1 MILYYIR
8 LGLRSL
14 HRNPVLTILMMLSI
28 GFGVAASITSF
39 AVLRVTSTNP
49 IPEKSN
55 ELFAVQIDNSG
66 PKYNFHG
73 EPADSLSYIDAK
85 ALLDANKAERQTALY
100 PVELSIVPED
110 PLSIPFSL
118 RAYAVYKSAFEMFD
132 IPFIYGHGWSAKEDK
147 DQVPVAVIS
156 RSVNDKLFRGENSV
170 GRTIHLDGRAYAIV
184 GVMDTW
190 NPQPLYIDPVNASSF
205 GDPIQLFIPFT
216 HAINIKLSTGGDVS
230 CAKDPGN
237 GWEAWLSSECT
248 WVLYFAELPDE
259 AAIHRYREFL
269 LNYAAEQQ
277 RTGRF
282 NWPANVRVRNVEE
295 WLSYH
300 HVVPP
305 EAKLSL
311 MVSLGILISCIV
323 NTAGLLLAKF
333 IRRSPEIGIRRALG
347 ASRGSV
353 HAQFL
358 IEATTVGLGGGI
370 LGLLLIIGIFHFVVG
385 LVFDPAIAKL
395 VHASSGIV
403 AGTLLAAILATV
415 LAALYPVWQA
425 ARVEPTLHLK
435 LG

>member
-1 MILYYIR
+1 MFLYYIR

-14 HRNPVLTILMMLSI
+14 RRNPVLTILMMLSI
-28 GFGVAASITSF
+28 GFGVAASITSY

-55 ELFAVQIDNSG
+55 QLFAVQIDNSG
-66 PKYNFHG
+66 PKSNFRG
-73 EPADSLSYIDAK
+73 EPADSLSYIDAMALIDAGK
-85 ALLDANKAERQTALY
+85 AQRQTALY
-100 PVELSIVPED
+100 PVEISVIPDD
-110 PLSIPFSL
+110 PAAIPFSA
-118 RAYAVYKSAFEMFD
+118 RTYAVYNGAFKMFD
-132 IPFIYGHGWSAKEDK
+132 IPFIYGHGWSTSEDQ
-147 DQVPVAVIS
+147 DQAPVAVIS
-156 RSVNDKLFRGENSV
+156 RSINDRLFMGENSV
-170 GRTIHLDGRAYAIV
+170 GRAIHLDGRSYAIV

-190 NPQPLYIDPVNASSF
+190 DPQPLYIDPANFSSF
-205 GDPIQLFIPFT
+205 GNPIELFIPFT
-216 HAINIKLSTGGDVS
+216 HAINVRLPSGGDVN
-230 CAKDPGN
+230 CVKDPGN

-248 WVLYFAELPDE
+248 WVSYFAELPND
-259 AAIHRYREFL
+259 AAARRYREFL
-269 LNYAAEQQ
+269 GNYAADQQ

-282 NWPANVRVRNVEE
+282 DWPANVRMRNVEE
-295 WLSYH
+295 WLAYH

-311 MVSLGILISCIV
+311 MVSLGILVSCIV

-353 HAQFL
+353 YMQFL
-358 IEATTVGLGGGI
+358 IEAMTVGLGGGI
-370 LGLLLIIGIFHFVVG
+370 FGLLLIIGILHFVVG
-385 LVFDPAIAKL
+385 LVFDPAIAQL
-395 VHASSGIV
+395 VHASGAIV

-415 LAALYPVWQA
+415 LSALYPVWQA